1 MLDRRLSR
9 PCRKTPRRWRL
20 AAVLTRDPGDPFD
33 AYSVLRE
40 TPGDFGLVL
49 WQAVR
54 DVDLWAGSPSNREAL
69 FQPGAGARRHAILA
83 LTEVPPAL
91 VPAVA
96 LLTALVSHPGEALP
110 DALSLACARVANWA
124 LEQSATATA
133 LAFAQA
139 ASMVLPKHGR
149 PALEV
154 GRIAF
159 LRGDRARAETWL
171 RRAIGLARTEGDGRT
186 YALACAELGD
196 LYAVHGDADRAR
208 SAYVRALRT
217 ARRFGAYPVRGR
229 ALHGIGRLELRA
241 GRLAEAG
248 RLFWRAA
255 KPLTDDVLRAP
266 ALAHDLAEVAVRLG
280 RYADAAPS
288 LRELLVSR
296 AEPTARVR
304 TLALLALCA
313 AHARQLPALS
323 ELWGQAWPL
332 VENIAASGDSAV
344 ALIDLARAAAFVG
357 NRHLSRSA
365 AERALRCGN
374 HIGQESVAL
383 EAQRL
388 LSTDTRATHG
398 AFGANC

>member
-1 MLDRRLSR
+1 MLDKRLSR
-9 PCRKTPRRWRL
+9 PLRKTPRRWRL
-20 AAVLTRDPGDPFD
+20 AAVLTREPGDPFD

-40 TPGDFGLVL
+40 IPGDLGLVL

-54 DVDLWAGSPSNREAL
+54 DVDLWAGSPYNREAL
-69 FQPGAGARRHAILA
+69 FQPGAAARRHAILA

-91 VPAVA
+91 GPAVE

-110 DALSLACARVANWA
+110 DALSLACARVATWA
-124 LEQSATATA
+124 LKQSATATA

-139 ASMVLPKHGR
+139 ASTVQPQQGR
-149 PALEV
+149 AAIEV
-154 GRIAF
+154 GRIAS

-171 RRAIGLARTEGDGRT
+171 RRAIGLARTEGDGRA

-196 LYAVHGDADRAR
+196 LYAVLGDADRAR

-229 ALHGIGRLELRA
+229 ALHGAGRLELRA
-241 GRLAEAG
+241 RRLVEAE

-255 KPLTDDVLRAP
+255 KPLADDELRAP
-266 ALAHDLAEVAVRLG
+266 ALAHDVAEVAVRQG

-288 LRELLVSR
+288 LRELLISR
-296 AEPTARVR
+296 PEPTARLR
-304 TLALLALCA
+304 TLALLTLCA

-332 VENIAASGDSAV
+332 VENIAASGESAV
-344 ALIDLARAAAFVG
+344 ALIDLARAAALIG

-365 AERALRCGN
+365 AERALRCAN
-374 HIGQESVAL
+374 HIGQESVAA

-388 LSTDTRATHG
+388 LSTGTSAPSG
-398 AFGANC
+398 AFGANR